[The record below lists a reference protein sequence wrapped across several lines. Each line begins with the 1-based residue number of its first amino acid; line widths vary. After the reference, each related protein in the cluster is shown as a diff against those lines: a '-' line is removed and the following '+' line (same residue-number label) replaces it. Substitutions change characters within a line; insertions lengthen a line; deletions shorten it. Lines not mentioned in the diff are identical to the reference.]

1 MSVPPESIQPGRC
14 FVATTERG
22 QRVRRVTILTREGE
36 VRYKSRA
43 AATASTSGWVES
55 GLPLSA
61 FASQAEREVPC
72 SWTPDADETSR

>member
-1 MSVPPESIQPGRC
+1 MTIPPESIQVGRC
-14 FVATTERG
+14 FVATSERG

-36 VRYKSRA
+36 VRYEARA
-43 AATASTSGWVES
+43 AAIVSAFGWVAA

-72 SWTPDADETSR
+72 DWTPERER